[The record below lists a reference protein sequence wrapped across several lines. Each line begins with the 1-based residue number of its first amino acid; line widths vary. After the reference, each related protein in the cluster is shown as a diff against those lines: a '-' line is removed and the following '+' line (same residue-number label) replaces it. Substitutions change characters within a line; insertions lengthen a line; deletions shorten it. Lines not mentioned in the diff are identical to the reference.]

1 MNNRRQLSG
10 STHMSTEISTASA
23 TDRKITPLPSNLGL
37 ALAVIAAAQLM
48 VVLDATIVNIAL
60 PSIQRALRFT
70 PTGLEWVINAYAL
83 TFGGLLLL
91 GGRAGDLFGR
101 RRMFVI
107 GIVVF
112 TLGSLAGGFATSATW
127 LIIARAAQG
136 VGAAIVAPTAL
147 SLIADTFR
155 EGSERNRALGVYGAV
170 AGAGG
175 ALGLL
180 LGGVL
185 TNFASWRWVLF
196 VNVPIGI
203 VLAIMAPRVLAAT
216 PGRDGKLD
224 LPGAF
229 TATAGMV
236 LLVYGLTHAA
246 SYSWTDP
253 VTLMSLGIAALLLL
267 VFVAIESRSQ
277 HGIAALLLLVF
288 VAIESRSQ
296 HALMPF
302 SIFAQRNRDGAY
314 VLSLVIGVAVFGVF
328 FFLTQ
333 FVQNILGFSPLVA
346 GVSFLPLTAAI
357 IITAQVVARLVGRF
371 GTRPFITIGPVLV
384 AGGLFWLSQI
394 NDQTTYLTGLVGP
407 MLLIAIGMGNI
418 FVPLT
423 LMAVAGT
430 TPEESGLASA
440 LLNVGQQIGGSIG
453 IALLGTIAA
462 TTTKNQL
469 AGALPT
475 HAVVNHA
482 LTAGYGAGFQIAV
495 LIALFGFAVA
505 LAVFRTPRVPRTA
518 QLPEETA
525 A

>member
-1 MNNRRQLSG
+1 MG
-10 STHMSTEISTASA
+10 SPVSTTSSIEPQTSQVP
-23 TDRKITPLPSNLGL
+23 RNLTL
-37 ALAVIAAAQLM
+37 ALVVIAAAQLM

-60 PSIQRALRFT
+60 PSIQKALHFSA
-70 PTGLEWVINAYAL
+70 TGLEWVINAYAL

-112 TLGSLAGGFATSATW
+112 TLGSLAGGFATSAAW

-136 VGAAIVAPTAL
+136 IGAAIIAPTAL
-147 SLIADTFR
+147 SLIADTFH
-155 EGSERNRALGVYGAV
+155 EGPDRNRALGVYGAV

-185 TNFASWRWVLF
+185 TSFASWRWVLF

-203 VLAIMAPRVLAAT
+203 VLAIIAPRVLAAT
-216 PGRDGKLD
+216 PRRDGRLD
-224 LPGAF
+224 LPGAL
-229 TATAGMV
+229 TVTGGMV
-236 LLVYGLTHAA
+236 SLVYGLSHAA
-246 SYSWTDP
+246 TYGWTDA
-253 VTLMSLGIAALLLL
+253 VTLTAFALAGVLLT
-267 VFVAIESRSQ
+267 VFVAIESRS
-277 HGIAALLLLVF
+277 
-288 VAIESRSQ
+288 R

-302 SIFAQRNRDGAY
+302 SIFAHRNRDGAY

-346 GVSFLPLTAAI
+346 GVAFLPLAGTI
-357 IITAQVVARLVGRF
+357 IVTAQIVARLVGRF
-371 GTRPFITIGPVLV
+371 GPRPFITIGPLV
-384 AGGLFWLSQI
+384 VAAGLLWLSQI
-394 NDQTTYLTGLVGP
+394 SAQTTYLGGLLGP
-407 MLLIAIGMGNI
+407 MLLIAVGMGNI

-423 LMAVAGT
+423 LMAVAGS
-430 TPEESGLASA
+430 TPAESGLASA

-462 TTTKNQL
+462 TATKNQL
-469 AGALPT
+469 AGVLPT
-475 HAVVNHA
+475 HAAVNHA
-482 LTAGYGAGFQIAV
+482 LAAGYGAGFQVAFA
-495 LIALFGFAVA
+495 IALFGFAVA
-505 LAVFRTPRVPRTA
+505 LAVFRPPRFPRSTRIA
-518 QLPEETA
+518 EETA

>member
-1 MNNRRQLSG
+1 
-10 STHMSTEISTASA
+10 MSMQISTASD
-23 TDRKITPLPSNLGL
+23 TQHRTNPVPRNLTL
-37 ALAVIAAAQLM
+37 ALIVIAAAQLM

-60 PSIQRALRFT
+60 PSIQKALQFSA
-70 PTGLEWVINAYAL
+70 TGLEWVINAYAL

-101 RRMFVI
+101 RRMFVV

-112 TLGSLAGGFATSATW
+112 TLGSLAGGFATSSAW

-136 VGAAIVAPTAL
+136 IGAAIVAPTAL

-155 EGSERNRALGVYGAV
+155 EGPDRNRALGVYGAV

-185 TNFASWRWVLF
+185 TSFASWRWVLF

-203 VLAIMAPRVLAAT
+203 VLAFMAPRVLAAT
-216 PGRDGKLD
+216 PGRDGRLD
-224 LPGAF
+224 LPGAL
-229 TATAGMV
+229 TVTGGMV
-236 LLVYGLTHAA
+236 SLVYGLSHAA
-246 SYSWTDP
+246 TNGWTDR
-253 VTLMSLGIAALLLL
+253 VTLGTLGLAGVLLL
-267 VFVAIESRSQ
+267 VFVAIESRS
-277 HGIAALLLLVF
+277 
-288 VAIESRSQ
+288 R

-333 FVQNILGFSPLVA
+333 FVQNILGFSPLLA
-346 GVSFLPLTAAI
+346 GVAFLPLTAAI
-357 IITAQVVARLVGRF
+357 IITAQIVARLVGRF
-371 GTRPFITIGPVLV
+371 GPRPFITIGPLLV
-384 AGGLFWLSQI
+384 ASGLFWLSQI
-394 NDQTTYLTGLVGP
+394 NDQTTYVTGLVGP
-407 MLLIAIGMGNI
+407 MLLIAVGMGNI

-423 LMAVAGT
+423 LMAVAGS
-430 TPEESGLASA
+430 TPAESGLASA

-462 TTTKNQL
+462 TATKNQL
-469 AGALPT
+469 VRVLPT
-475 HAVVNHA
+475 HAAVNHA
-482 LTAGYGAGFQIAV
+482 LAAGYAAGFQVAV
-495 LIALFGFAVA
+495 AIALLGFVT
-505 LAVFRTPRVPRTA
+505 AVFVFRGARGQQTV
-518 QLPEETA
+518 QLAEQTA

>member
-1 MNNRRQLSG
+1 
-10 STHMSTEISTASA
+10 MSTQISAASA
-23 TDRKITPLPSNLGL
+23 TDRSTNPLPRNLNL
-37 ALAVIAAAQLM
+37 ALIVIAAAQLM

-60 PSIQRALRFT
+60 PSIQRALQFSAT
-70 PTGLEWVINAYAL
+70 DLEWVINAYAL

-101 RRMFVI
+101 RRMFTV

-136 VGAAIVAPTAL
+136 IGAAIVAPTAL

-155 EGSERNRALGVYGAV
+155 EGADRNRALGVYGAV

-203 VLAIMAPRVLAAT
+203 VLAIVAPRVLASSHRR
-216 PGRDGKLD
+216 PGRLD
-224 LPGAF
+224 LPGAL
-229 TATAGMV
+229 TVTAGMV
-236 LLVYGLTHAA
+236 SLVYGLSHAA
-246 SYSWTDP
+246 TYGWTDI
-253 VTLMSLGIAALLLL
+253 VTLMALGLAVLLLL
-267 VFVAIESRSQ
+267 VFVAIESRS
-277 HGIAALLLLVF
+277 V
-288 VAIESRSQ
+288 

-302 SIFAQRNRDGAY
+302 SIFAQRNRNGAY
-314 VLSLVIGVAVFGVF
+314 MLSLVIGVAVFGVF

-346 GVSFLPLTAAI
+346 GVAFLPLTAAI
-357 IITAQVVARLVGRF
+357 IITAQIVARLVGRF
-371 GTRPFITIGPVLV
+371 GTRPFITIGPLLV
-384 AGGLFWLSQI
+384 ASGLLWLSQI

-407 MLLIAIGMGNI
+407 MLLIAVGMGNI

-430 TPEESGLASA
+430 TSEESGLASA

-469 AGALPT
+469 AGVVPT
-475 HAVVNHA
+475 HAAVNHA

-505 LAVFRTPRVPRTA
+505 LAVFRSTRVPRTA
-518 QLPEETA
+518 PQIAEESA

>member
-1 MNNRRQLSG
+1 
-10 STHMSTEISTASA
+10 MSTQISTAST
-23 TDRKITPLPSNLGL
+23 TDRNTNPMPRNLGL

-60 PSIQRALRFT
+60 PSIQRALQFSA
-70 PTGLEWVINAYAL
+70 TGLEWVINAYAL

-107 GIVVF
+107 GIALF
-112 TLGSLAGGFATSATW
+112 TLGSLAGGFATTATW

-155 EGSERNRALGVYGAV
+155 EGPERNRALGVYGAV
-170 AGAGG
+170 AGTGG

-180 LGGVL
+180 LGGLL
-185 TNFASWRWVLF
+185 TSFATWRWVLF

-203 VLAIMAPRVLAAT
+203 VLAIAAPRVLAAT
-216 PGRDGKLD
+216 PGRDGRLD
-224 LPGAF
+224 LPGAL
-229 TATAGMV
+229 TATGGMV
-236 LLVYGLTHAA
+236 LLVYGLSHAA
-246 SYSWTDP
+246 TYGWTDM
-253 VTLMSLGIAALLLL
+253 VTLASLGVAAVLLL
-267 VFVAIESRSQ
+267 VFLAIEFRN
-277 HGIAALLLLVF
+277 
-288 VAIESRSQ
+288 E

-302 SIFAQRNRDGAY
+302 SIFTQRNRNGAY

-346 GVSFLPLTAAI
+346 GVAFLPLTAAI
-357 IITAQVVARLVGRF
+357 IITAQIVARLVGRF
-371 GTRPFITIGPVLV
+371 GPRPFITIGPLLV

-394 NDQTTYLTGLVGP
+394 NDQTTYLTGLLGP
-407 MLLIAIGMGNI
+407 MLLIAVGMGNI

-430 TPEESGLASA
+430 TPQESGLASA

-469 AGALPT
+469 VGVLPT

-482 LTAGYGAGFQIAV
+482 LAAGYGAGFQLAFA
-495 LIALFGFAVA
+495 IALLGFAVA
-505 LAVFRTPRVPRTA
+505 VVVFRSTRILRAA
-518 QLPEETA
+518 QVVEETA

>member
-1 MNNRRQLSG
+1 
-10 STHMSTEISTASA
+10 MSTDISTVSD
-23 TDRKITPLPSNLGL
+23 TDRKIAPLPSNLGL

-60 PSIQRALRFT
+60 PSIQRALQFT

-107 GIVVF
+107 GIAIF
-112 TLGSLAGGFATSATW
+112 TLGSLAGGFANSTTW

-136 VGAAIVAPTAL
+136 IGAAIVAPTAL

-155 EGSERNRALGVYGAV
+155 EGPDRNRALGVYGAV

-180 LGGVL
+180 LGGIL
-185 TNFASWRWVLF
+185 TNYASWRWTLF

-203 VLAIMAPRVLAAT
+203 ALAIVAPRVLAAS
-216 PGRDGKLD
+216 PGRDGRLD

-229 TATAGMV
+229 TATGGMA
-236 LLVYGLTHAA
+236 LLVYGLSRAA
-246 SYSWTDP
+246 TYSWTDAM
-253 VTLMSLGIAALLLL
+253 TLASLGLAA
-267 VFVAIESRSQ
+267 A
-277 HGIAALLLLVF
+277 LLLVF

-333 FVQNILGFSPLVA
+333 FVQNILGFSPVVA
-346 GVSFLPLTAAI
+346 GLAFLPMTATI
-357 IITAQVVARLVGRF
+357 IITAQVVARLVGRV
-371 GTRPFITIGPVLV
+371 GPRVFITIGPLFV
-384 AGGLFWLSQI
+384 ASGLFWLSQI

-407 MLLIAIGMGNI
+407 MLLIAVGMGNI

-423 LMAVAGT
+423 LMAVSGAG
-430 TPEESGLASA
+430 PSESGLASA

-469 AGALPT
+469 VGGIPT
-475 HAVVNHA
+475 HAVVNQA
-482 LTAGYGAGFQIAV
+482 LAAGYGSAFLVAV
-495 LIALFGFAVA
+495 GIALLGFVVA
-505 LAVFRTPRVPRTA
+505 LAVFSGARGPQTA
-518 QLPEETA
+518 RLAEETA

>member
-1 MNNRRQLSG
+1 
-10 STHMSTEISTASA
+10 MSTEISTASD
-23 TDRKITPLPSNLGL
+23 TDRKIAPLPSNLGL

-60 PSIQRALRFT
+60 PSIQRALQFT

-101 RRMFVI
+101 RRMFVL

-112 TLGSLAGGFATSATW
+112 TLGSLAGGFANSATW

-136 VGAAIVAPTAL
+136 IGAAIVAPTAL

-155 EGSERNRALGVYGAV
+155 EGPDRNRALGVYGAV
-170 AGAGG
+170 AGAGC

-185 TNFASWRWVLF
+185 TSFATWRWVLF

-203 VLAIMAPRVLAAT
+203 VLAIVAPRVLAAS
-216 PGRDGKLD
+216 PGRDGRLD

-229 TATAGMV
+229 TATGGMV
-236 LLVYGLTHAA
+236 LLVYGLSRAA
-246 SYSWTDP
+246 TYSWTDTM
-253 VTLMSLGIAALLLL
+253 TLASLGLAAALLL
-267 VFVAIESRSQ
+267 VFVAIESRS
-277 HGIAALLLLVF
+277 
-288 VAIESRSQ
+288 R

-333 FVQNILGFSPLVA
+333 FVQNILGFSPVVA
-346 GVSFLPLTAAI
+346 GLAFLPMTATI
-357 IITAQVVARLVGRF
+357 IITAQVVARLVGRV
-371 GTRPFITIGPVLV
+371 GPRVFITIGPLFV
-384 AGGLFWLSQI
+384 ASGLFWLSQI

-407 MLLIAIGMGNI
+407 MLLIAVGMGNI

-423 LMAVAGT
+423 LMAVSGAG
-430 TPEESGLASA
+430 PSESGLASA

-469 AGALPT
+469 AGVQPT

-482 LTAGYGAGFQIAV
+482 LAAGYGAAFTLAVAIAV
-495 LIALFGFAVA
+495 LGFVVAV
-505 LAVFRTPRVPRTA
+505 AVFRGARGPRTVA
-518 QLPEETA
+518 LVAEESA

>member
-1 MNNRRQLSG
+1 
-10 STHMSTEISTASA
+10 
-23 TDRKITPLPSNLGL
+23 
-37 ALAVIAAAQLM
+37 
-48 VVLDATIVNIAL
+48 
-60 PSIQRALRFT
+60 
-70 PTGLEWVINAYAL
+70 
-83 TFGGLLLL
+83 
-91 GGRAGDLFGR
+91 
-101 RRMFVI
+101 
-107 GIVVF
+107 
-112 TLGSLAGGFATSATW
+112 
-127 LIIARAAQG
+127 
-136 VGAAIVAPTAL
+136 
-147 SLIADTFR
+147 
-155 EGSERNRALGVYGAV
+155 V

-196 VNVPIGI
+196 VNVPIGLI
-203 VLAIMAPRVLAAT
+203 LAFAAPRVLAAT

-224 LPGAF
+224 LPGAL
-229 TATAGMV
+229 TATGGMV
-236 LLVYGLTHAA
+236 LLVYGLSHAA
-246 SYSWTDP
+246 SYSWTDS
-253 VTLMSLGIAALLLL
+253 VTLLSLGLAALLLL
-267 VFVAIESRSQ
+267 VFVAIESRS
-277 HGIAALLLLVF
+277 
-288 VAIESRSQ
+288 E

-302 SIFAQRNRDGAY
+302 SIFAQRNRNGAN

-346 GVSFLPLTAAI
+346 GVAFLPLTAAI
-357 IITAQVVARLVGRF
+357 IVTAQIVARLVGRF
-371 GTRPFITIGPVLV
+371 GTRPFITIGPLLV
-384 AGGLFWLSQI
+384 ASGLFWLSQI

-407 MLLIAIGMGNI
+407 MLLIAVGMGNI

-430 TPEESGLASA
+430 TSEESGLASA

-469 AGALPT
+469 AGVLPT
-475 HAVVNHA
+475 HTAVNHA

-505 LAVFRTPRVPRTA
+505 LAVFRSPRVPRPSA
-518 QLPEETA
+518 QIAEESA

>member
-1 MNNRRQLSG
+1 MALNIRPQPSG
-10 STHMSTEISTASA
+10 SIHMSTEVSTASDTA
-23 TDRKITPLPSNLGL
+23 RKITPVPRNLGL

-60 PSIQRALRFT
+60 PSIQRALQFT

-101 RRMFVI
+101 RRMFVV

-112 TLGSLAGGFATSATW
+112 TLGSLAGGFANSATW

-136 VGAAIVAPTAL
+136 IGAAIVAPTAL

-155 EGSERNRALGVYGAV
+155 EGPDRNRALGVYGAV

-180 LGGVL
+180 LGGLL
-185 TNFASWRWVLF
+185 TSFATWRWVLF

-203 VLAIMAPRVLAAT
+203 VLAIVAPRVLAAS
-216 PGRDGKLD
+216 PGRDGRLD

-229 TATAGMV
+229 TATGGMV
-236 LLVYGLTHAA
+236 LLVYGLSRAA
-246 SYSWTDP
+246 TYSWTDT
-253 VTLMSLGIAALLLL
+253 VTLTSLGLAATLLL
-267 VFVAIESRSQ
+267 VFVAIESRS
-277 HGIAALLLLVF
+277 
-288 VAIESRSQ
+288 R

-302 SIFAQRNRDGAY
+302 RIFAQRNRDGAY

-346 GVSFLPLTAAI
+346 GVAFLPLTAAI
-357 IITAQVVARLVGRF
+357 IITAQIVARLVGRF
-371 GTRPFITIGPVLV
+371 GPRPFITIGPLLV

-394 NDQTTYLTGLVGP
+394 NDHTMYLTGLVGP
-407 MLLIAIGMGNI
+407 MLLIAVGMGNI

-469 AGALPT
+469 AGVLPS
-475 HAVVNHA
+475 HAAVNHA
-482 LTAGYGAGFQIAV
+482 LTAGYGAGFQVAV
-495 LIALFGFAVA
+495 AIALFGFAVA
-505 LAVFRTPRVPRTA
+505 LAVFRTPRVPQTTPVA
-518 QLPEETA
+518 EEA
-525 A
+525 AA

>member
-1 MNNRRQLSG
+1 
-10 STHMSTEISTASA
+10 MSIQISAASD
-23 TDRKITPLPSNLGL
+23 TDRKTNPVPHNLTL
-37 ALAVIAAAQLM
+37 ALIVIAVAQLM

-60 PSIQRALRFT
+60 PSIQRALQFSA
-70 PTGLEWVINAYAL
+70 TGLEWVINAYAL

-101 RRMFVI
+101 RRMFVV

-136 VGAAIVAPTAL
+136 IGAAIVAPTAL

-155 EGSERNRALGVYGAV
+155 EGADRNRALGVYGAV

-185 TNFASWRWVLF
+185 TSFASWRWVLF

-203 VLAIMAPRVLAAT
+203 VLAIVAPRVLAAT
-216 PGRDGKLD
+216 PGRDGRLD
-224 LPGAF
+224 LPGAL
-229 TATAGMV
+229 TVTGGMV
-236 LLVYGLTHAA
+236 SLVYGLSHAA
-246 SYSWTDP
+246 TYGWTDT
-253 VTLMSLGIAALLLL
+253 VTLGALGLAGLLLL
-267 VFVAIESRSQ
+267 I
-277 HGIAALLLLVF
+277 F

-302 SIFAQRNRDGAY
+302 SILAQRNRDGAY

-328 FFLTQ
+328 FFTTQ
-333 FVQNILGFSPLVA
+333 FVQNILGFSPLAA
-346 GVSFLPLTAAI
+346 GVAFLPLSAAI
-357 IITAQVVARLVGRF
+357 IITAQIVALLVGRV
-371 GTRPFITIGPVLV
+371 GPRIFITIGPLLV
-384 AGGLFWLSQI
+384 AAGLLWLSQI
-394 NDQTTYLTGLVGP
+394 NDQTTYLGGLLGP
-407 MLLIAIGMGNI
+407 MLLIAVGMGNI

-423 LMAVAGT
+423 LMAVAGS
-430 TPEESGLASA
+430 TPAESGLASA

-453 IALLGTIAA
+453 IALLGTIAS

-469 AGALPT
+469 AGVIPT
-475 HAVVNHA
+475 HAIFNHA
-482 LTAGYGAGFQIAV
+482 LAAGYGSAFLVATG
-495 LIALFGFAVA
+495 IALLGFVTAVM
-505 LAVFRTPRVPRTA
+505 VFRGARGPQTA
-518 QLPEETA
+518 QVAEQTA

>member
-1 MNNRRQLSG
+1 MALNIRPQPSG
-10 STHMSTEISTASA
+10 SIHMSTEVSTASD
-23 TDRKITPLPSNLGL
+23 TDRKITPVPRNLGL

-60 PSIQRALRFT
+60 PSIQRALQFT

-101 RRMFVI
+101 RRMFVV

-112 TLGSLAGGFATSATW
+112 TLGSLAGGFANSATW

-136 VGAAIVAPTAL
+136 IGAAIVAPTAL

-155 EGSERNRALGVYGAV
+155 EGPDRNRALGVYG
-170 AGAGG
+170 
-175 ALGLL
+175 
-180 LGGVL
+180 
-185 TNFASWRWVLF
+185 VLF

-203 VLAIMAPRVLAAT
+203 VLAIVAPRVLAAS
-216 PGRDGKLD
+216 PGRDGRLD

-229 TATAGMV
+229 TATGGMV
-236 LLVYGLTHAA
+236 LLVYGLSRAA
-246 SYSWTDP
+246 TYSWTDT
-253 VTLMSLGIAALLLL
+253 VTLTSLGLAATLLL
-267 VFVAIESRSQ
+267 VFVAIESRS
-277 HGIAALLLLVF
+277 
-288 VAIESRSQ
+288 R

-302 SIFAQRNRDGAY
+302 RIFAQRNRDGAY

-346 GVSFLPLTAAI
+346 GVAFLPLTAAI
-357 IITAQVVARLVGRF
+357 IITAQIVARLVGRF
-371 GTRPFITIGPVLV
+371 GPRPFITIGPLLV

-394 NDQTTYLTGLVGP
+394 NDHTMYLTGLVGP
-407 MLLIAIGMGNI
+407 MLLIAVGMGNI

-469 AGALPT
+469 AGVLPS
-475 HAVVNHA
+475 HAAVNHA
-482 LTAGYGAGFQIAV
+482 LTAGYGAGFQVAV
-495 LIALFGFAVA
+495 AIALFGFAVA
-505 LAVFRTPRVPRTA
+505 LAVFGTPRVPQTTPVA
-518 QLPEETA
+518 EEA
-525 A
+525 AA

>member
-1 MNNRRQLSG
+1 
-10 STHMSTEISTASA
+10 MSTQISTVSA
-23 TDRKITPLPSNLGL
+23 TDRNTNPVPRNLGL
-37 ALAVIAAAQLM
+37 ALIVIAAAQLM

-60 PSIQRALRFT
+60 PSIQKALNFSA
-70 PTGLEWVINAYAL
+70 TGLEWVINAYAL

-101 RRMFVI
+101 RRMFVV

-127 LIIARAAQG
+127 LIITRAAQG
-136 VGAAIVAPTAL
+136 IGAAIVAPTAL
-147 SLIADTFR
+147 SLIADTFS
-155 EGSERNRALGVYGAV
+155 EGPDRNRALGVYGAV

-185 TNFASWRWVLF
+185 TSWASWRWVLF

-203 VLAIMAPRVLAAT
+203 VLAFVAPRVLAGT
-216 PGRDGKLD
+216 PGRDGRLD
-224 LPGAF
+224 LPGAL
-229 TATAGMV
+229 TVTGGMV
-236 LLVYGLTHAA
+236 SLVYGLSHAA
-246 SYSWTDP
+246 TYGWTDM
-253 VTLMSLGIAALLLL
+253 VTLSALVLAGVLLL
-267 VFVAIESRSQ
+267 VFVAIESRS
-277 HGIAALLLLVF
+277 
-288 VAIESRSQ
+288 R

-302 SIFAQRNRDGAY
+302 RIFAQRNRDGAY

-333 FVQNILGFSPLVA
+333 FVQNILGFSPITA
-346 GVSFLPLTAAI
+346 GVAFLPMATGI
-357 IITAQVVARLVGRF
+357 IVTAQIVARLVGRF
-371 GTRPFITIGPVLV
+371 GPRIFITIGPLLV
-384 AGGLFWLSQI
+384 AAGLFWLSQI
-394 NDQTTYLTGLVGP
+394 NDHTSYFPSLVGP
-407 MLLIAIGMGNI
+407 MLVIAVGMGNI

-423 LMAVAGT
+423 LMAVSGS
-430 TPEESGLASA
+430 TPAESGLASA

-469 AGALPT
+469 AGVLPN

-482 LTAGYGAGFQIAV
+482 LAAGYAAGFQIAV
-495 LIALFGFAVA
+495 LIALFGLAVA
-505 LAVFRTPRVPRTA
+505 LAVFRTPRALRPVQVA
-518 QLPEETA
+518 EEA
-525 A
+525 AA